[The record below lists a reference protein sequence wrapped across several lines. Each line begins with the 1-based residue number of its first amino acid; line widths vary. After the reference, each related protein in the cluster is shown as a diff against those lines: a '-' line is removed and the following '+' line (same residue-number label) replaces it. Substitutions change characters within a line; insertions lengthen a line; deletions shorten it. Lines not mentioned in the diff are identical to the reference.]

1 MNTQEI
7 LSIVYVDELGFDCN
21 QQESCLYKE
30 RTISYALGVDIP
42 TPSEQP
48 DEVFKECCYI
58 HNVFASLTS
67 TEDFKNDYSSFYHQ
81 RQLPSE
87 TCDFFLFRHEN
98 GQEYPLIDDTYGQ
111 FFNFNSITANPNLK
125 GYLLKWKKVLQA
137 LGKGNYKII
146 KRYTIAGLSIEEQSY
161 TFTLNQFSNSLA
173 DKTVRFDI
181 VMNGL
186 LEKPNV
192 DFTNTSWRHS
202 IRVPGFF
209 GRREPKYEEDNLI
222 QRDYHSRQISMKQTN
237 EYKFQTNLIPYCIT
251 NEVIDFILFAN
262 DIFINDYNLNNH
274 SYEFVKFGVKFSNN
288 DGTGYSSNTRKARLN
303 LAFSDKFI
311 NNNKRNYL

>member
-7 LSIVYVDELGFDCN
+7 LSIIYIDETGFNCN
-21 QQESCLYKE
+21 QEVSCLYKE
-30 RTISYALGVDIP
+30 RTISYALGVNIP
-42 TPSEQP
+42 TPAEQP
-48 DEVFKECCYI
+48 DEVFKECCYV
-58 HNVFASLTS
+58 HNVFGSLTS
-67 TEDFKNDYSSFYHQ
+67 SEDFKNDYSSFYHQ
-81 RQLPSE
+81 RQLSNE
-87 TCDFFLFRHEN
+87 TCEFFLFRHEN
-98 GQEYPLIDDTYGQ
+98 ATEYPLDDDTYGQ
-111 FFNFNSITANPNLK
+111 LFTFGNIIANPNLK
-125 GYLLKWKKVLQA
+125 GYMVKWRKVLQS

-146 KRYTIAGLSIEEQSY
+146 KRYTIAGLNIEEQSY
-161 TFTLNQFSNSLA
+161 TFTLNEFSNSLA

-186 LEKPNV
+186 LEKTNV
-192 DFTNTSWRHS
+192 DFTNVAWRHS
-202 IRVPGFF
+202 LRVPGFF

-222 QRDYHSRQISMKQTN
+222 GRDYQSRQISMKQTN

-274 SYEFVKFGVKFSNN
+274 SYEFVKFGVKFANN
-288 DGTGYSSNTRKARLN
+288 DGTGYGVKTRKARLN
-303 LAFSDKFI
+303 LTFSDKRV